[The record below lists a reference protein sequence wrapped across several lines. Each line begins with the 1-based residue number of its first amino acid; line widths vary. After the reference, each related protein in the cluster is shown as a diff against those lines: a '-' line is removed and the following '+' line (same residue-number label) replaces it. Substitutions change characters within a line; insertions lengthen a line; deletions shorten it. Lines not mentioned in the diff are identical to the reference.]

1 MDINS
6 LIGGMVPNHRLGDN
20 QALLNRLVL
29 DYTVSFGYA
38 VGIGDWPYLHDR
50 LMWLNENR
58 GLLTEF
64 FDRGVFTTPYNSW
77 HRTRTIL
84 DEIPTMKEYF
94 KKLESCYKIKH
105 GWVLCYTLDGR
116 HPFHPDGVYRG
127 DVRLVITLGAMGKW
141 MLFREN
147 ENVSDPK
154 EMAGVLLDHGMTVKL
169 TKEGGSL
176 LAEHAVLG
184 NAEGSWF
191 IGLEMDY
198 HAEMLEEMEE
208 QLKKEEEEDTRWGK
222 GIRRRKKTRR
232 KKVVDER
239 DDIN

>member
-84 DEIPTMKEYF
+84 DEIPTMKECIL
-94 KKLESCYKIKH
+94 KSWRVVIRLSMDGCYAI
-105 GWVLCYTLDGR
+105 L
-116 HPFHPDGVYRG
+116 
-127 DVRLVITLGAMGKW
+127 
-141 MLFREN
+141 
-147 ENVSDPK
+147 
-154 EMAGVLLDHGMTVKL
+154 
-169 TKEGGSL
+169 
-176 LAEHAVLG
+176 
-184 NAEGSWF
+184 
-191 IGLEMDY
+191 
-198 HAEMLEEMEE
+198 
-208 QLKKEEEEDTRWGK
+208 
-222 GIRRRKKTRR
+222 
-232 KKVVDER
+232 
-239 DDIN
+239 